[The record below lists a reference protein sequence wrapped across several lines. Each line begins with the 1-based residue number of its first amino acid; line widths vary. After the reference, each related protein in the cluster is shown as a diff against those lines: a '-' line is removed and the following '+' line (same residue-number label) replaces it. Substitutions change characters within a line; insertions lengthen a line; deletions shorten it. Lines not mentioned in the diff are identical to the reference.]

1 MGKILVS
8 TSQPR
13 AVQISNTSGS
23 PRHHIGTTRRRLVA
37 LFALILT
44 LPLLL
49 NSSCR
54 SKSTQS
60 QVSLR
65 FPIPIIEAGQTPFYV
80 AQDKGYYAAE
90 NLDVKFEMGSPEL
103 NPVKMVASGQN
114 TFGVLGG
121 PDTLLVARSK
131 GQPLEAVSVIHRNS
145 DFPCLI
151 TLKKSGITKLEQLQ
165 GKKIGFFYGH
175 ISTDVLHNLLHKN
188 NIKYTEVDVGFDY
201 NQLIAGQIDAE
212 WAFTV
217 TAGMDLPAKGVEINI
232 ISPADYGI
240 VTQGYTIFATD
251 NTIKGQPDIVLRFLR
266 ATLRGVKDTVENPDE
281 ANKALL
287 RRDPKLDE
295 ALSLRRLKAYNAVT
309 SNSDSYP
316 PGYMD
321 RAMFQNTYDRLAEEK
336 VIGKPFDVNEAY
348 TTHFLDLIYGRPV
361 SK

>member
-1 MGKILVS
+1 MAS
-8 TSQPR
+8 
-13 AVQISNTSGS
+13 
-23 PRHHIGTTRRRLVA
+23 RRRLIVLLA
-37 LFALILT
+37 LVLT

-49 NSSCR
+49 SSSCR
-54 SKSTQS
+54 QS
-60 QVSLR
+60 NNQTQVSLR

-131 GQPLEAVSVIHRNS
+131 GQPLQAVSIIHRNS
-145 DFPCLI
+145 NFPCLI
-151 TLKKSGITKLEQLQ
+151 TLRKSGITKLEQLE

-175 ISTDVLHNLLHKN
+175 ISTDVLHNLLHKS

-217 TAGMDLPAKGVEINI
+217 TAGLDLPAKGVEINI
-232 ISPADYGI
+232 ISPSDYGI

-251 NTIKGQPDIVLRFLR
+251 NTIKAQPDAVLRFLR
-266 ATLRGVKDTVENPDE
+266 ATLRGIKDTVENPQE

-287 RRDPKLDE
+287 KRDPKLDE
-295 ALSLRRLKAYNAVT
+295 ALSLKRLQAYNAVT
-309 SNSDSYP
+309 SNSETYP

-321 RAMFQNTYDRLAEEK
+321 RAMFQSTYDRLAEEN
-336 VIGKPFDVNEAY
+336 VIGKPLNVNEAY
-348 TTHFLDLIYGRPV
+348 TTQFLDQIYKRAIA
-361 SK
+361 K